1 MPGKQQKMTLA
12 SQLLLQKEHVASE
25 RTVPAN
31 NARSLSRRR
40 CAVAAQMCSRGADV
54 QSRRRCAVTAQ
65 MQSHGADGGIVGTCK
80 NCRIDPASTRRGGVP
95 VLPGRLASNGFS
107 SQKLIWSSMSR

>member
-12 SQLLLQKEHVASE
+12 SQLMLMLQKEHVASE

-40 CAVAAQMCSRGADV
+40 CAVA
-54 QSRRRCAVTAQ
+54 AQ